1 MTTTMIKKR
10 LSNHLKAVLF
20 ADEMQDG
27 GQNVLKE
34 KCCTLEYFG
43 YRCERSRNDAGFPYG
58 STNPAV
64 LSFTVRLV
72 ASEEGTIYH
81 QRLMENTPSDYTF
94 LFNASFNDQQRL
106 KSYDNMFI
114 VNGYVVDVEDD
125 FDSGDKETRQMLVR
139 VKLFVNAI
147 TYKGKMMDRQL
158 VINSMAE

>member
-1 MTTTMIKKR
+1 MNKKR

-20 ADEMQDG
+20 SGELQDE

-34 KCCTLEYFG
+34 KCCTLEFFG

-58 STNPAV
+58 VTNPSV

-72 ASEEGTIYH
+72 QPNEGMVYH
-81 QRLMENTPSDYTF
+81 QRLLENVPNDYTF

-106 KSYDNMFI
+106 KSYDNLFT
-114 VNGYVVDVEDD
+114 VNGYVIDVVDD
-125 FDSGDKETRQMLVR
+125 FNSGGKESRQMLIR
-139 VKLFVNAI
+139 VKLFINSI

-158 VINSMAE
+158 EINSKAE

>member
-1 MTTTMIKKR
+1 MNKKS

-20 ADEMQDG
+20 SDEVQDG

-34 KCCTLEYFG
+34 KCCTLDYFA

-58 STNPAV
+58 VTNPSV

-72 ASEEGTIYH
+72 QPDEGMVYH
-81 QRLMENTPSDYTF
+81 QRLLENVPYDYTF

-114 VNGYVVDVEDD
+114 VNGYVIDVEDD
-125 FDSGDKETRQMLVR
+125 FTAGSKDKESRQMLIR
-139 VKLFVNAI
+139 VKLFVNSI
-147 TYKGKMMDRQL
+147 TYKGKMTDRQL
-158 VINSMAE
+158 EINSMAE

>member
-1 MTTTMIKKR
+1 MNKKR

-20 ADEMQDG
+20 SGEVQDE

-34 KCCTLEYFG
+34 KCCTLDYFC

-58 STNPAV
+58 VTNPSV

-72 ASEEGTIYH
+72 VPEEGTVYH
-81 QRLMENTPSDYTF
+81 QRLLENVPNDYTF

-106 KSYDNMFI
+106 KSCDNMFI
-114 VNGYVVDVEDD
+114 VNGYVIDVEDD
-125 FDSGDKETRQMLVR
+125 FTAGSKESRQMLIR
-139 VKLFVNAI
+139 VKLFVNSI

>member
-1 MTTTMIKKR
+1 MNKKR

-20 ADEMQDG
+20 SDEIQDG

-34 KCCTLEYFG
+34 KCCTLNYFG

-58 STNPAV
+58 LTNPAV

-72 ASEEGTIYH
+72 QAEEGTIYH

-125 FDSGDKETRQMLVR
+125 FDSGEKETRQMLIR
-139 VKLFVNAI
+139 VKLFVNSI

-158 VINSMAE
+158 VINSRAE

>member
-1 MTTTMIKKR
+1 MIKKR

-34 KCCTLEYFG
+34 KCCTLEYFS

-58 STNPAV
+58 VTNPSV

-72 ASEEGTIYH
+72 APEEGTVYH
-81 QRLMENTPSDYTF
+81 QRLLENVPNDYTF

-125 FDSGDKETRQMLVR
+125 FDSGEKETRQMLVR

-158 VINSMAE
+158 VINSSAE

>member
-1 MTTTMIKKR
+1 MNKKII
-10 LSNHLKAVLF
+10 SNHLKAVLF
-20 ADEMQDG
+20 SGEVQDE

-34 KCCTLEYFG
+34 KCCTLDYFS

-58 STNPAV
+58 VTNPSV

-72 ASEEGTIYH
+72 VPEEGTVYH
-81 QRLMENTPSDYTF
+81 QRLLENVPNDYTF

-106 KSYDNMFI
+106 KSCDNMFI
-114 VNGYVVDVEDD
+114 VNGYVIDVEDD
-125 FDSGDKETRQMLVR
+125 FTAGSKESRQMLIR
-139 VKLFVNAI
+139 VKLFVNSI

>member
-1 MTTTMIKKR
+1 MIKKR

-72 ASEEGTIYH
+72 VPEEGTVYH
-81 QRLMENTPSDYTF
+81 QRLLENVPNDYTF

-106 KSYDNMFI
+106 KSCDNMFI
-114 VNGYVVDVEDD
+114 VNGYVIDVEDD
-125 FDSGDKETRQMLVR
+125 FTAGSKESRQMLIR
-139 VKLFVNAI
+139 VKLFVNSI

>member
-1 MTTTMIKKR
+1 MNKKS

-20 ADEMQDG
+20 SDEVQDG

-34 KCCTLEYFG
+34 KCCTLDYFA

-58 STNPAV
+58 VTNPSV

-72 ASEEGTIYH
+72 VPEEGMVYH
-81 QRLMENTPSDYTF
+81 QRLLENVPYDYTF

-114 VNGYVVDVEDD
+114 VNGYVIDVEDD
-125 FDSGDKETRQMLVR
+125 FTAGSKDKESRQMLIR
-139 VKLFVNAI
+139 VKLFVNSI
-147 TYKGKMMDRQL
+147 TYKGKMTDRQL
-158 VINSMAE
+158 EINSMAE

>member
-1 MTTTMIKKR
+1 MNKKR

-20 ADEMQDG
+20 SDEMQDG

-34 KCCTLEYFG
+34 KCCTVEYFG
-43 YRCERSRNDAGFPYG
+43 YRFERSRNDAGFPYG
-58 STNPAV
+58 PTNPTL

-72 ASEEGTIYH
+72 KYEEGLVYH
-81 QRLMENTPSDYTF
+81 QRLKENNPSDYVF

-114 VNGYVVDVEDD
+114 VNGYVTDVEDD
-125 FDSGDKETRQMLVR
+125 FSSGDKESRQMLIR
-139 VKLFVNAI
+139 VKLFVNSI
-147 TYKGKMMDRQL
+147 TYKGKMSDKQL

>member
-1 MTTTMIKKR
+1 MIKKR

-58 STNPAV
+58 PTNPAV

-72 ASEEGTIYH
+72 QYGEALVYH
-81 QRLMENTPSDYTF
+81 QRLKDNDSSDYAF
-94 LFNASFNDQQRL
+94 IFNASFNDQQRL

-125 FDSGDKETRQMLVR
+125 FDSGEKETRQMLVR

-158 VINSMAE
+158 VINSSAE

>member
-1 MTTTMIKKR
+1 MNKKR

-20 ADEMQDG
+20 SDEIQDG

-58 STNPAV
+58 VTNPSV

-72 ASEEGTIYH
+72 LPEEGTVYH
-81 QRLMENTPSDYTF
+81 QRLLENVPYDYTF
-94 LFNASFNDQQRL
+94 LFNASYNDQQRL

-114 VNGYVVDVEDD
+114 VNGYVIDVEDD
-125 FDSGDKETRQMLVR
+125 FNSGGKESRQMLIR
-139 VKLFVNAI
+139 VKLFVNSI
-147 TYKGKMMDRQL
+147 TYKGKMTDRQL